1 MSNLPEVPG
10 GGAPLPERRL
20 TPQQLEAVIRRASE
34 LQAGVSDGA
43 DEGVSPTELVRIGR
57 EIGLAPE
64 FVQRALAEV
73 GGKAPAEDNLPSKL
87 FGVAHASTS
96 RTVPGDAPEVSSNL
110 ERYLV
115 EREWLMPVRRLKER
129 TIFEK
134 ARGMDLQRVLTQAKE
149 AFGGKRHPMVG
160 AGFEL
165 RNARGVEMT
174 VQQLEPGFSHVTL
187 AVDLSNYRAGLAA
200 GTVVG
205 GGGGATAIAAVLGIA
220 VAPPA
225 ALFGLPVL
233 AATWWGM
240 RAIQNHMIG
249 RAQLHLDALLD
260 VLERG
265 EPLLNPRRD
274 RR

>member
-1 MSNLPEVPG
+1 VSALPTVPNG
-10 GGAPLPERRL
+10 GDLPERKL

-43 DEGVSPTELVRIGR
+43 DEGISATELVRIGR

-73 GGKAPAEDNLPSKL
+73 GGKELAEEGVPDKL
-87 FGVAHASTS
+87 FGVAHAATS
-96 RTVPGDAPEVSSNL
+96 RTVPGDAAEVTEIL

-115 EREWLMPVRRLKER
+115 EREWLMPVRRLKGR
-129 TIFEK
+129 TIFER
-134 ARGMDLQRVLTQAKE
+134 ARGVDLARVLTQAKE
-149 AFGGKRHPMVG
+149 AFGGSRQPMVG

-165 RNARGVEMT
+165 RNARSLDVT
-174 VQQLEPGFSHVTL
+174 VQQLEPGFSHVAL

-200 GTVVG
+200 GTVLG
-205 GGGGATAIAAVLGIA
+205 GGGGATAVAAILGIA

-225 ALFGLPVL
+225 AVLGLPVL
-233 AATWWGM
+233 AITWWGM
-240 RAIQNHMIG
+240 RAIQNHMIE
-249 RAQLHLDALLD
+249 RAHLHLEALLD

-265 EPLLNPRRD
+265 DPLLKPRRD